1 MAVRRA
7 LLKNSEQK
15 KKLNRVNAV
24 DKNMIKPEERLKA
37 IVKIAQNLGSG
48 RPFSEIFKNIM
59 ATVQDASGSEGG
71 SLYIYDEK
79 SQKLKGVLFANSVLK
94 TESVVEEFD
103 PLKIAGL
110 IEVDMRD
117 SDGRLRIDVPSVAS
131 FINKETVVIKDLD
144 TNKRFD
150 FYNTKKFDEQHNY
163 KTNSMM
169 VFPLLSHNGSAIGVL
184 QTININSL
192 CFKQDYMEFIL
203 ALTAQ
208 VGLALSNSILV
219 TEAQNLLSAMIQM
232 IVVAIDE
239 KSHHT
244 SGHCQR
250 VTELTMMIADTLTA
264 EQEGMYKDF
273 SLSSDQRRELYL
285 AALLHDVGKVVTPT
299 HILEKPTKLFALH
312 DRIDLLCER
321 LLAWQLSERYKRLV
335 AAVKDA
341 GQEDILKDIEAPNDS
356 DEDLN
361 FLGLL
366 NSNEIP
372 LDEEAKKRL
381 DEIGQRYIS
390 IIKKDR
396 AVISSNEMNNLKITR
411 GTLNAE
417 EREIMEE
424 HVSISIRLLS
434 SIPWPKNLGS
444 LVEYA
449 GAHHENLNGTGY
461 PHRLKKE
468 DLSIPARILG
478 LADRFEGISAPDRPY
493 RKTKMTL
500 SSALIIMHK
509 MRDDEHIDSDLFDL
523 FINKKIYM
531 DYARR
536 HLPSE
541 LIDCS

>member
-1 MAVRRA
+1 
-7 LLKNSEQK
+7 
-15 KKLNRVNAV
+15 
-24 DKNMIKPEERLKA
+24 MIKPEERLKA
-37 IVKIAQNLGSG
+37 IVQAAQDLGSG
-48 RPFSEIFKNIM
+48 RPFSDIFKNIM
-59 ATVQDASGSEGG
+59 KIVQNASGSEGG

-94 TESVVEEFD
+94 TESVVDEFD
-103 PLKIAGL
+103 PLKIASL
-110 IEVDMRD
+110 IEVEMRGT
-117 SDGRLRIDVPSVAS
+117 DGRLRINTPSVMS
-131 FINKETVVIKDLD
+131 FLNKETVVIKDLSSD
-144 TNKRFD
+144 DRFD
-150 FYNTKKFDEQHNY
+150 FSNTKKFDEQHNY
-163 KTNSMM
+163 KTHSMM
-169 VFPLLSHNGSAIGVL
+169 VFPLLSHNGNAIGVL
-184 QTININSL
+184 QIINFHPL
-192 CFKQDYMEFIL
+192 CFQQDYMEFIL
-203 ALTAQ
+203 TLTAQ
-208 VGLALSNSILV
+208 VGLALTNAILV
-219 TEAQNLLSAMIQM
+219 TEAQNLLSAMIKM

-250 VTELTMMIADTLTA
+250 VTELTMMIADTLVT
-264 EQEGMYKDF
+264 EQEGKFKDF
-273 SLSSDQRRELYL
+273 SFSSDQRRELYL

-312 DRIDLLCER
+312 DRIDLLYER
-321 LLAWQLSERYKRLV
+321 LSAWQLSDRHSRLV
-335 AAVKDA
+335 AAVKEA
-341 GQEDILKDIEAPNDS
+341 GQEDILENIDAFTDA

-372 LDEEAKKRL
+372 LNEEAKKRL
-381 DEIGQRYIS
+381 DEIGRRHIR
-390 IIKKDR
+390 IKKDR
-396 AVISSNEMNNLKITR
+396 AVISGNEMDNLKIAR

-434 SIPWPKNLGS
+434 SIPWPKNLEC

-461 PHRLKKE
+461 PHRLKKD

-500 SSALIIMHK
+500 SGALGIMHK
-509 MRDDEHIDSDLFDL
+509 MRDDEHIDPDLFDL

-536 HLPSE
+536 HLPPE
-541 LIDCS
+541 LIDCD